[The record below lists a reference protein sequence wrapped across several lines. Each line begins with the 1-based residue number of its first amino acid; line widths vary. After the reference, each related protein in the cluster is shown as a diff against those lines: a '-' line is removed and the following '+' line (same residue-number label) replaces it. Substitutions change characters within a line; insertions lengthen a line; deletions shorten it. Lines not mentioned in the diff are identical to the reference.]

1 MNRQD
6 IIPIV
11 WSTILDSFVDKPQNI
26 NEAPFFMMIDENWS
40 SWDWREVEK
49 FQVSGKVLSG
59 HLEGNETIYPNGSD
73 NRSSWYDKCRFEEA
87 IQFGKRIKWAET
99 NDMCTIVLRK
109 DNSDAWNWP
118 YHLYFCMELLD
129 ISIDKEK
136 LSSLLKSKFELDYTI
151 KTIKKRLHDGFISLV
166 SDIITKVEDKMERK
180 ARVLTSV
187 NSVSSSS
194 TISTSLSF
202 NSQNNKAYKT
212 NTKLTTMNTPQIDK
226 SKIEY
231 VVGIDLGHGETS
243 AALCPI
249 QWDEP
254 ESNWTDPTD
263 IEMENN
269 RKVLASAI
277 TILPDGKAFIGE
289 KAFNPDILKKAD
301 AHVCFKQR
309 PADIDGNAEKLMI
322 RYMSEV
328 YKLIL
333 ENTNGILTK
342 DNHVVY
348 IATPSGWDNE
358 AKNLYF
364 EMAKKAGMP
373 IAGVTKESRAAF
385 VKGMKDPITGLS
397 RNARKGAIVFDMGSS
412 TLDFTYLSDNN
423 APIDFGYDCG
433 ASQIE
438 KILYAKKKAEGKVN
452 QFEEKYPTLIACL
465 LFAARTVKE
474 DIYFKK
480 GQKVRKTIH
489 LDELVED
496 DDLDETVKFVF
507 EPGQLNELLKEEGYV
522 GTIEKAM
529 QDFVAKHINNA
540 PIYGVFLTGGASRMD
555 FIEELVMKCFG
566 VEKRQISHD
575 QDPSL
580 TISEGVAEVA
590 RMDLHTS
597 GADEDLS
604 EVIDEIINK
613 NSVYNAFVET
623 FSFDLYDSLTDEMA
637 AIANCFKD
645 SEEDYSL
652 NDLSNAFE
660 SQVENTVQEFLPK
673 ASAYV
678 SSALEEQT
686 KDLVERIE
694 SMVAVY
700 TQQGVEVKMPE
711 LNINININ
719 LQPVAIRRIVDS
731 ISQELAKS
739 IKNNVRNWL
748 TGAGAIFGLI
758 GMAAGWLIGSLFND
772 SEEEKLEKA
781 MNKELDAEKR
791 AEVYD
796 SLSEEWEKI
805 TGEIREEIYNAVK
818 GNQQI
823 KNSITKAVSSLLN
836 QYKHELEQAR
846 MLID

>member
-1 MNRQD
+1 MTTADLENLWMTLLSSCRKTGSSVSLLESS
-6 IIPIV
+6 IKKEH
-11 WSTILDSFVDKPQNI
+11 L
-26 NEAPFFMMIDENWS
+26 PFFMIAESVGFYGDDGRLYAEGPIITGTLTNNDSIFYIPFDNIQFADVKGFEIEGID
-40 SWDWREVEK
+40 
-49 FQVSGKVLSG
+49 SGDML
-59 HLEGNETIYPNGSD
+59 LPCAD
-73 NRSSWYDKCRFEEA
+73 AYDKVTLVVSPREKNEDF
-87 IQFGKRIKWAET
+87 
-99 NDMCTIVLRK
+99 
-109 DNSDAWNWP
+109 NWGID
-118 YHLYFCMELLD
+118 YVIFKEQD
-129 ISIDKEK
+129 IEIEDVKIDKTN
-136 LSSLLKSKFELDYTI
+136 LKKAIRKNFGFEIPDI
-151 KTIKKRLHDGFISLV
+151 KTNLKDTSFADVFYTLAGAYVSHDFKEANQE
-166 SDIITKVEDKMERK
+166 TE
-180 ARVLTSV
+180 TSQRQ
-187 NSVSSSS
+187 SSSK
-194 TISTSLSF
+194 T
-202 NSQNNKAYKT
+202 KA
-212 NTKLTTMNTPQIDK
+212 NPNMSESAIDK
-226 SKIEY
+226 SKVEY

-243 AALCPI
+243 AALCPL
-249 QWDEP
+249 QWEEP
-254 ESNWTDPTD
+254 EANWADPTD
-263 IEMENN
+263 IEMESN

-301 AHVCFKQR
+301 VHVCFKQR
-309 PADIDGNAEKLMI
+309 PVDISGEAEQLMI

-342 DNHVVY
+342 DHHVVY
-348 IATPSGWDNE
+348 IATPSGWDNN

-364 EMAKKAGMP
+364 MMAKEAGMP

-423 APIDFGYDCG
+423 APIDYGYDCG
-433 ASQIE
+433 ASKIE
-438 KILYAKKKAEGKVN
+438 KILYAKKKAEGKVE
-452 QFEEKYPTLIACL
+452 QFEEKYPALIDCL

-474 DIYFKK
+474 EVYFKK

-507 EPGQLNELLKEEGYV
+507 EPGQLNELLIKDGYV
-522 GTIEKAM
+522 GTIENAM
-529 QDFVAKHINNA
+529 HDFVADHINNA
-540 PIYGVFLTGGASRMD
+540 PIYGVFLTGGASGMD

-566 VEKRQISHD
+566 VEKHQISHD

-580 TISEGVAEVA
+580 TISQGVAEVA
-590 RMDLHTS
+590 RMDLHTA

-604 EVIDEIINK
+604 EVIDEIINN
-613 NSVYNAFVET
+613 NSVYDAFVES

-637 AIANCFKD
+637 ALAHGFKD
-645 SEEDYSL
+645 SESDFSL
-652 NDLSNAFE
+652 NDLSEAFE
-660 SQVENTVQEFLPK
+660 LQVEESVQEFLPK
-673 ASAYV
+673 ASDYV
-678 SSALEEQT
+678 SAALEEQT

-711 LNINININ
+711 LDVNIDIN
-719 LQPVAIRRIVDS
+719 LQPSAIRRIVDS
-731 ISQELAKS
+731 ISHELAKS
-739 IKNNVRNWL
+739 IKNNVRTWL
-748 TGAGAIFGLI
+748 TGAGAIFGLL

-781 MNKELDAEKR
+781 MNKKLDREKR

-796 SLSEEWEKI
+796 SLSEEWEEI
-805 TGEIREEIYNAVK
+805 TGEIREEIYNAVA
-818 GNQQI
+818 GNKQI
-823 KNSITKAVSSLLN
+823 KNNITKAVSVLLN